1 MQRLLSL
8 ATLGILG
15 GLVWMFLQGG
25 GLNQLAVD
33 PGAGQAQSGSSNGGG
48 VFDFLSPAAP
58 TSGAGAVQPTTIGS
72 SAPPMGAGPTI
83 RIASFNIEVFGK
95 TKADKPNV
103 MQTLAEII
111 RQFHVVAIQ
120 EIRTQDD
127 YLMRNFVN
135 LINSGGRRFDF
146 VIGKRLGNTT
156 STEQYAFVF
165 DTERVE
171 ISPATVYTVGD
182 PDNLLHREP
191 LVASFRTRGVNPDE
205 AFTFTL
211 VNVHTDPNVV
221 SDELDALAEAYRVIR
236 RAGRDEDDVIMLGD
250 FNADDSHLGRLGQI
264 PGVTPLVRGV
274 YSNTRQ
280 NKLYDNLIVHQ
291 PSTTEYAGRSGV
303 FDVMRQFNLTLAQ
316 AEQVSDH
323 FPVWAEFSVYERDY
337 AGRIASRRSVA
348 R

>member
-1 MQRLLSL
+1 L

-25 GLNQLAVD
+25 GLNQLAGE
-33 PGAGQAQSGSSNGGG
+33 PGAGQTQAGSWNGGG
-48 VFDFLSPAAP
+48 FGLFAPSAPAPAAN
-58 TSGAGAVQPTTIGS
+58 AVQPTAIGAA
-72 SAPPMGAGPTI
+72 APPMGAGPTI

-95 TKADKPNV
+95 TKADKPYV
-103 MQTLAEII
+103 MHTLAEIV

-127 YLMRNFVN
+127 YLMRSFVD

-146 VIGKRLGNTT
+146 VVGPRLGNST
-156 STEQYAFVF
+156 SKEQYAFIF
-165 DTERVE
+165 DTERIE
-171 ISPATVYTVGD
+171 ISQSTVYTVGD

-211 VNVHTDPNVV
+211 VNVHTDPHHV

-236 RAGRDEDDVIMLGD
+236 RAGREEDDVIMLGD

-264 PGVTPLVRGV
+264 PGVTPVVRGV
-274 YSNTRQ
+274 FTNTRQ
-280 NKLYDNLIVHQ
+280 NRLYDNLIIHQ